1 MVKLRKKKHLAA
13 LPPGHQLLWYEI
25 KEILGQG
32 GFGITYLALD
42 QNLDHEVAI
51 KEYMPSDIAV
61 RSDSDMV
68 EPITAKNEERYRWGL
83 RKFIDEART
92 IGQFRHPNI
101 VKVRNVFEA
110 NNTAYMVMDYEL
122 GETLQDILTRR
133 KILSEADIKTVLYP
147 IIDGIKTIHAHGFIH
162 RDIKP
167 ANIFI
172 RVDGEP
178 VLLDFGSARQAMG
191 ESGDTITSIISK
203 GYAPIEQYNAEQQEL
218 QGPWTDIYAL
228 GATLYRMISGIPPCD
243 AINRSSAIS
252 ITSRDTY
259 VTASEIGE
267 GRYSDILLQA
277 IDFALQFRQQD
288 RPQSIS
294 EWQAVLLPHADAGLA
309 QDAAAK
315 PADKAGDTFQSYLAK
330 AQQND
335 PGAQAT
341 LAFMYAKGIAV
352 EKNEAEAIR
361 WYRLAA
367 ERGHINAQYN
377 LGVIFAK
384 GRGVPQDYDEALRWY
399 RMAAEQGDATAQHTV
414 AMMYQKGI
422 GAEKNDAEALRWYQ
436 QAADQGHVN
445 SMFKLGE
452 IHTRGSGAARDY
464 QLAFKWYMK
473 AAELGHV
480 NAQLNLGYMYGKGHG
495 VERNDTEAYHWYR
508 MAAESGHPIAQYNL
522 GIIYSKGRGIP
533 QNLNEAIKWFKKAD
547 DQGDENAKRS
557 LEKLRLRIPAAALSE

>member
-1 MVKLRKKKHLAA
+1 M
-13 LPPGHQLLWYEI
+13 LWYEI

-42 QNLDHEVAI
+42 KNLDHEVAI

-61 RSDSDMV
+61 RSDGNMV
-68 EPITAKNEERYRWGL
+68 EPVTTKNEERYRWGL
-83 RKFIDEART
+83 RNFIEEART

-133 KILSEADIKTVLYP
+133 KILSEDDIKTVLYP

-191 ESGDTITSIISK
+191 ESRETITSIISK
-203 GYAPIEQYNAEQQEL
+203 GYAPIEQYNAEQQES

-252 ITSRDTY
+252 ITTRDTY
-259 VTASEIGE
+259 VTAREIGE
-267 GRYSDILLQA
+267 GRYSDALLQA
-277 IDFALQFRQQD
+277 IDFALKFRQQD

-309 QDAAAK
+309 NGAAAK
-315 PADKAGDTFQSYLAK
+315 PAEKPGDTLQSYLAK

-335 PGAQAT
+335 TGAQAA

-352 EKNEAEAIR
+352 DKNEAEAVR

-367 ERGHINAQYN
+367 EQGHINAQYN
-377 LGVIFAK
+377 LGVIYAK

-422 GAEKNDAEALRWYQ
+422 GAGKDDVETLRWYQ
-436 QAADQGHVN
+436 KAADQGHVN

-452 IHTRGSGAARDY
+452 IYTTGSGAARDY

-522 GIIYSKGRGIP
+522 GVIYSKGRGIP
-533 QNLNEAIKWFKKAD
+533 RNLNEAIKWFQKAD
-547 DQGDENAKRS
+547 DQDDANARRS
-557 LEKLRLRIPAAALSE
+557 LEKLRRRNPVAAPSEKHAG